1 MGLTKLIADL
11 DSHLKNEEN
20 ELEILR
26 NLLLSNKISQSTF
39 DLVEKKI
46 KLKISLATNLKESL
60 EAEDVYWQNSCSDAA
75 QILELLL
82 IEFRHRFLL
91 GEIGEDEL
99 TQKNAVISQGLMAL
113 TNKEVPKVSENTS
126 ELEPA
131 QPLQTTLEQQTLQ
144 PLHALHESITKQGI
158 EEATVSS
165 VVDREEKVAEPAEPK
180 SISDDRQTNNK
191 RRRPLNKE
199 PPELD
204 ASTGSIM
211 HCMNPWKP
219 ECRNTDIELSI
230 YYKGRSTPICHKCWE
245 DISDKNVEW
254 SSL

>member
-1 MGLTKLIADL
+1 MGLTKLIVDL
-11 DSHLKNEEN
+11 DSHLRNEEK

-46 KLKISLATNLKESL
+46 KLKISLATNLKEAL
-60 EAEDVYWQNSCSDAA
+60 EAEEVYWQNRCLDVA
-75 QILELLL
+75 QMLELLL

-99 TQKNAVISQGLMAL
+99 THKNAVISQGLMAL

-126 ELEPA
+126 GLKPA
-131 QPLQTTLEQQTLQ
+131 QPLQTTLEQQTLRT
-144 PLHALHESITKQGI
+144 LHESITKQGI
-158 EEATVSS
+158 EEATVSY

-180 SISDDRQTNNK
+180 SISDDGQTNNK

>member
-1 MGLTKLIADL
+1 MGLTKLIVDL
-11 DSHLKNEEN
+11 DSHLKNEEK
-20 ELEILR
+20 ELEILQ
-26 NLLLSNKISQSTF
+26 NLLLGNKISQSTF

-46 KLKISLATNLKESL
+46 NLKISLATNLKEAL
-60 EAEDVYWQNSCSDAA
+60 EAEEGDWQNSCSDAA

-82 IEFRHRFLL
+82 IELGHRFLL
-91 GEIGEDEL
+91 GEIGEDKL
-99 TQKNAVISQGLMAL
+99 TQKNTVISQGLMAL
-113 TNKEVPKVSENTS
+113 TNKEVSENTS
-126 ELEPA
+126 KQEPA
-131 QPLQTTLEQQTLQ
+131 QLLQTPLEQQTPQTLQ
-144 PLHALHESITKQGI
+144 ESVTKQEI
-158 EEATVSS
+158 KEATVSS
-165 VVDREEKVAEPAEPK
+165 IVDLEEKVAEPAETKNVSNGEQPV
-180 SISDDRQTNNK
+180 N
-191 RRRPLNKE
+191 RRRKPLSKE

-204 ASTGSIM
+204 TSMGSTI